1 MHSGTYSGEMYWCC
15 GKTEPDAPGCKIRKH
30 ESRDDE
36 DEEEEDKDKEFTSTG
51 TLICSSCKELGHNA
65 NDCPRDPNAR
75 TKENM
80 VDEVERMS

>member
-36 DEEEEDKDKEFTSTG
+36 DEEEED
-51 TLICSSCKELGHNA
+51 
-65 NDCPRDPNAR
+65 
-75 TKENM
+75 
-80 VDEVERMS
+80 